1 MNDKNNIE
9 EEDESNDKQDGDAD
23 NNQGVD
29 DDVWAFLSLVGSL
42 KD

>member
-1 MNDKNNIE
+1 MMKTTMKKKTRAMINN
-9 EEDESNDKQDGDAD
+9 GDAD

-29 DDVWAFLSLVGSL
+29 DDVRAFLSLAGSL